1 MIMADKF
8 RNVRLFLVKDIEMN
22 RIRRTVNIILL
33 VSTILILSGGLL
45 KILKFHDGIVLM
57 IVGTMIGIITLVY
70 ENFRL
75 KRKIDSTD

>member
-1 MIMADKF
+1 MADKF
-8 RNVRLFLVKDIEMN
+8 RNVRLFLLKDIEMN

-33 VSTILILSGGLL
+33 VSTILILTGGVL

-75 KRKIDSTD
+75 KKDRFNGLGR

>member
-1 MIMADKF
+1 
-8 RNVRLFLVKDIEMN
+8 MN